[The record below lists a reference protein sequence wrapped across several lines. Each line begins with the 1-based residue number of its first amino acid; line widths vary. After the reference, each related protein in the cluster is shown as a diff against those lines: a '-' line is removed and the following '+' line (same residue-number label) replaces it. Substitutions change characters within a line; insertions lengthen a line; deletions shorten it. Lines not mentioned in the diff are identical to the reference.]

1 MRLNCYLMAS
11 ESNYT
16 MACEKNRTK
25 LFRISR
31 TISRAFGGSQILAN
45 RGQHQKWLKEKRI
58 RDQKRREDYL
68 KNKQN
73 SLEVCNKSGQS
84 EQMLDST
91 RRTSYA
97 QSSLHPGLKQTDLFE
112 PGGQAVTV
120 RNGLQDP

>member
-1 MRLNCYLMAS
+1 ML
-11 ESNYT
+11 
-16 MACEKNRTK
+16 
-25 LFRISR
+25 
-31 TISRAFGGSQILAN
+31 AFYS
-45 RGQHQKWLKEKRI
+45 LK
-58 RDQKRREDYL
+58 D
-68 KNKQN
+68 KQN

-120 RNGLQDP
+120 RNGIQDP